1 MSEYKYCSSCGGR
14 VKRTAKFCGHCGKSI
29 SKKQPQPAKKEA
41 VPSEGVVKTLDAPAG
56 AAKDAKT
63 QKCPNCGSTNDE
75 DARFCKN
82 CAALL

>member
-1 MSEYKYCSSCGGR
+1 MSDYKFCSSCGGR

-29 SKKQPQPAKKEA
+29 LSKKQPQPAKKEA
-41 VPSEGVVKTLDAPAG
+41 IPSERVVKTLDTPAG
-56 AAKDAKT
+56 DVKT
-63 QKCPNCGSTNDE
+63 QKCPNCGSTNDF